1 MENVM
6 YQILSLVLTIIGLVV
21 TYYVVPILRRKV
33 SDEKLSIIEMWV
45 NIAVAAAE
53 QMKVAGLLPDGQE
66 KKDFVLKFIKDK
78 GITITDK
85 ELDALI
91 EAAVFEINKAKNL
104 IFKDLDLQEGI
115 YIKGEVMETD
125 FK

>member
-21 TYYVVPILRRKV
+21 TYYVIPILRRKV
-33 SDEKLSIIEMWV
+33 SDEKLSIVEMWV

-53 QMKVAGLLPDGQE
+53 QMQVAGLLPDGQE
-66 KKDFVLKFIKDK
+66 KKTYVLQFIRDK
-78 GITITDK
+78 GITITDE

-91 EAAVFEINKAKNL
+91 EAAVYEINKPS
-104 IFKDLDLQEGI
+104 IYYLQ
-115 YIKGEVMETD
+115 V
-125 FK
+125 

>member
-6 YQILSLVLTIIGLVV
+6 YQILSLVLTIIGLII
-21 TYYVVPILRRKV
+21 TYYVIPILRSKV
-33 SDEKLSIIEMWV
+33 SDEKLSIVEMWV

-66 KKDFVLKFIKDK
+66 KKEYVLQFIRDK
-78 GITITDK
+78 GITITDE

-91 EAAVFEINKAKNL
+91 EAAVYEINKAKYL
-104 IFKDLDLQEGI
+104 LFKDLDMSDVESLE
-115 YIKGEVMETD
+115 
-125 FK
+125 

>member
-1 MENVM
+1 MENVV

-21 TYYVVPILRRKV
+21 TYYVIPILRRKV
-33 SDEKLSIIEMWV
+33 SYEKLFIIEMWV

-66 KKDFVLKFIKDK
+66 KKDFVLQFIKDK
-78 GITITDK
+78 GITITEQ

-91 EAAVFEINKAKNL
+91 EAAVYEINKASEQL
-104 IFKDLDLQEGI
+104 FKASD
-115 YIKGEVMETD
+115 YIEESSE
-125 FK
+125 

>member
-6 YQILSLVLTIIGLVV
+6 YQILSLILTIIGLVI
-21 TYYVVPILRRKV
+21 TYYVVPILRSKV

-53 QMKVAGLLPDGQE
+53 QMQVAGLLPNDMQ
-66 KKDFVLKFIKDK
+66 KKDYVLQFIRDK
-78 GITITDK
+78 GITITDE

-91 EAAVFEINKAKNL
+91 EAAVYEINKAKYL
-104 IFKDLDLQEGI
+104 LFKDLDLSDE
-115 YIKGEVMETD
+115 EVLE
-125 FK
+125 